1 MDTFF
6 YAFVVLLF
14 AAVFF
19 LLEGAYL
26 WWTSTR
32 GKQAKRIEQ
41 RLRAMSAGGHGASTD
56 LSILKQR
63 MLSES
68 PALERLLLQVPRIHV
83 LDRIL
88 EQSGIGWSA
97 GKLFAYSVVAFVIG
111 WLGCLAFSMPLLL
124 MLLLALAA
132 GSLPWLMVLRTRSK
146 RMKKLEEQMPEATDL
161 MSRALRSGH
170 AFPSTL
176 QMVGTEMPEPIAGE
190 FRIVFDEINYGVAMS
205 DALLNLATRVPL
217 TDMRYF
223 VIAVLIQR
231 ESGGNLAEIL
241 GSISQIIRER
251 LKLLGRVRVLSAEG
265 KMSAWILGLLPFAVG
280 VMIKIVH
287 PTFLEVLWTDPI
299 GVRLIWGALGMM
311 VVGVLW
317 MRKIIHI
324 HV

>member
-14 AAVFF
+14 AAVIF

-41 RLRAMSAGGHGASTD
+41 RLRSMSAGGHGDDTD

-68 PALERLLLQVPRIHV
+68 PAFERLLMQVPRIHV
-83 LDRIL
+83 LDRLL
-88 EQSGIGWSA
+88 EQSGIGWSV
-97 GKLFAYSVVAFVIG
+97 GKLVTYSGVAFLIG
-111 WLGCLAFSMPLLL
+111 WLGCAAFTPSWFTTSLF
-124 MLLLALAA
+124 AVAA
-132 GSLPWLMVLRTRSK
+132 GSLPWLLVLRARTK
-146 RMKKLEEQMPEATDL
+146 RMKKMEEQMPEATDL

-190 FRIVFDEINYGVAMS
+190 FRIVFDEINYGVAMN

-223 VIAVLIQR
+223 VIAVMIQR

-265 KMSAWILGLLPFAVG
+265 KMSAWVLGLLPFAVG
-280 VMIKIVH
+280 MVIKLMH
-287 PTFLEVLWTDPI
+287 PSFLEVLWTDPI
-299 GVRLIWGALGMM
+299 GVNLIWGALGMM
-311 VVGVLW
+311 VIGVLW
-317 MRKIIHI
+317 MRKIIQI